1 MARRKRI
8 YGKRRKRS
16 AFAKDNEPDW
26 NKLNITATS
35 KQDAAYDPKK
45 HMMTEEQKKA
55 AKEHYDKHGAPGSLK
70 SRIKT
75 ASKDFMEK
83 QRAHTLSD
91 RFSKAADGV
100 QIGLSGAGL
109 VFPQADALNAVIS
122 STRAGYAKSIGDDE
136 GAKKHGLAAAVNTAA
151 ILPGAKELYKGT
163 KAGRLMT
170 QNVFKQVDDIT
181 KVAKNLKSA
190 KVLDV
195 IGTGTNLEYWRGTA
209 KGIKDI
215 ASK

>member
-16 AFAKDNEPDW
+16 AFKKDNEPDW
-26 NKLNITATS
+26 DKLNITATS
-35 KQDAAYDPKK
+35 KQNVAYDPKK

-55 AKEHYDKHGAPGSLK
+55 AKEYYSKHGTPGSLK

-91 RFSKAADGV
+91 RVSAAADGV
-100 QIGLSGAGL
+100 QVGLSGAGL
-109 VFPQADALNAVIS
+109 IFPQADALNAVIS

-163 KAGRLMT
+163 RAGNIMVQSAT
-170 QNVFKQVDDIT
+170 KQADDLY
-181 KVAKNLKSA
+181 KVAKNIKNA

-195 IGTGTNLEYWRGTA
+195 VGAGANLDYWRGTA
-209 KGIKDI
+209 KSIKDI